1 MTERNETKGQ
11 APLAPMRHFSVGR
24 LAAAALALV
33 ILLAIFSVVV
43 VESGQVGVV
52 VRTGAESPSRVL
64 TEPGI
69 YGRIPFV
76 ERVWVLDTR
85 WQSAEQST
93 LQSYVTQDQQS
104 LQLAGWV
111 VWRVADP
118 QRFSMGTAS
127 GKNGIEERVFGA
139 LGKSLS
145 PLISETTAATI
156 AAGLSTSQLSQW
168 LDALNTQLEPLGVEA
183 AHVGIRQVAFPDAFN
198 EAVYQRMA
206 GARQQA
212 EQQLI
217 QGVAA
222 DEQQLVALQTQQRDT
237 VLQKAYALAQQQRQ
251 AAETRLVNAYAK
263 QYGQAAEF
271 RNRLNGSA
279 PATAAAPS
287 TDSASPQAMTENP

>member
-76 ERVWVLDTR
+76 ERVWLLDTR

-118 QRFSMGTAS
+118 QRFSVATVS

-145 PLISETTAATI
+145 PLISATTAATI
-156 AAGLSTSQLSQW
+156 AAGLSTAQQSQW

-237 VLQKAYALAQQQRQ
+237 VLRKAYGQAQQQRQ
-251 AAETRLVNAYAK
+251 AAEARLVNAYAR
-263 QYGQAAEF
+263 QYGQATEF
-271 RNRLNGSA
+271 RNRLNGSS
-279 PATAAAPS
+279 PAAVAPS
-287 TDSASPQAMTENP
+287 TDPASSPAATANP